1 MPSLT
6 SVPMTCPVTQ
16 TTAVRQ
22 FPSAR
27 LALNKA
33 RAIRAGQAVADPPET
48 NADATSEPTGS
59 WRRLTTSVLAHRS
72 TAD

>member
-6 SVPMTCPVTQ
+6 SVPITSPAAQ

-22 FPSAR
+22 FPSTR
-27 LALNKA
+27 LAPNRA
-33 RAIRAGQAVADPPET
+33 RAITAGQEVPKAPET
-48 NADATSEPTGS
+48 NMEATSEPTGS
-59 WRRLTTSVLAHRS
+59 WRRLTTLVLAHPR